1 MNRTPIVSARRRAV
15 AGLPAA
21 SARTAARVTAL
32 VAALAAALA
41 AATALPV
48 AAQTLPPP
56 ENVVNL
62 SATATVE
69 LSNDWM
75 TVTFSTSREGP
86 DAAAVQSQLK
96 QALDAALAEAR
107 RVARPGELEVR
118 TGGFAIHPRYTP
130 KGSSSGWR
138 GSTELVVEG
147 RDMAAIGALT
157 GRIQTLSIA
166 RVQQGLSREAAE
178 RVEADVTAQA
188 VARFRAKAD
197 QSAKLFGF
205 SGWLLREV
213 SVGAEPPQMR
223 VPVVAMRAAAAPM
236 ADEALPVEAGK
247 TSVSASVNGS
257 VQLTR

>member
-1 MNRTPIVSARRRAV
+1 MPGTPNPV
-15 AGLPAA
+15 AAA
-21 SARTAARVTAL
+21 AIAAWRPVTT
-32 VAALAAALA
+32 AALALAALP
-41 AATALPV
+41 L

-56 ENVVNL
+56 QNVVNL
-62 SATATVE
+62 SASATVE
-69 LSNDWM
+69 VPNDWL

-86 DAAAVQSQLK
+86 EAATVQAQLR

-107 RVARPGELEVR
+107 RVARPGEVEVR
-118 TGGFAIHPRYTP
+118 TGGFAIHPRLTP
-130 KGSSSGWR
+130 KGSSNGWR

-147 RDMAAIGALT
+147 RDTAAISALT

-197 QSAKLFGF
+197 QSARLFGF
-205 SGWLLREV
+205 AAWQLREV
-213 SVGAEPPQMR
+213 NVGAEPPLMR

-236 ADEALPVEAGK
+236 AEESLPVEAGK
-247 TSVSASVNGS
+247 TSVTASVNGS

>member
-1 MNRTPIVSARRRAV
+1 MSEVSTCRLRPA
-15 AGLPAA
+15 AGLFAA
-21 SARTAARVTAL
+21 FAL
-32 VAALAAALA
+32 AALAAMPAS
-41 AATALPV
+41 
-48 AAQTLPPP
+48 AQTQPPP
-56 ENVVNL
+56 LNVVNL
-62 SATATVE
+62 SASATLEVP
-69 LSNDWM
+69 SDWL
-75 TVTFSTSREGP
+75 TVTFSTTREGP
-86 DAAAVQSQLK
+86 EAAAVQSQLK

-107 RVARPGELEVR
+107 RAAKPGEVELR
-118 TGGFAIHPRYTP
+118 TGGFAIHPRYTSR
-130 KGSSSGWR
+130 GSASGWA

-157 GRIQTLSIA
+157 GRIQTLTIA
-166 RVQQGLSREAAE
+166 RVQQGLSREAAQ

-213 SVGAEPPQMR
+213 SVNDESPRPR
-223 VPVVAMRAAAAPM
+223 VPVLAMRAAAAPM

-247 TSVSASVNGS
+247 TSVTASVNGS

>member
-1 MNRTPIVSARRRAV
+1 MHASVVSRKPWHRHAAPLMLAGVVSA
-15 AGLPAA
+15 LP
-21 SARTAARVTAL
+21 L
-32 VAALAAALA
+32 H
-41 AATALPV
+41 
-48 AAQTLPPP
+48 AQTLPPP

-62 SATATVE
+62 NASATVE
-69 LSNDWM
+69 VASDWL
-75 TVTFSTSREGP
+75 TVVFSTTREGP
-86 DAAAVQSQLK
+86 EAGAVQTQLK

-107 RVARPGELEVR
+107 RIAKPGDVEVR
-118 TGGFAIHPRYTP
+118 TGGFSIRPRYSP
-130 KGSSSGWR
+130 KGGTNGWT

-166 RVQQGLSREAAE
+166 RVQQSLSREAAE

-188 VARFRAKAD
+188 VASFRAKAD

-213 SVGAEPPQMR
+213 NINGEMPRFRAPA
-223 VPVVAMRAAAAPM
+223 VAMRAATSAM

-247 TSVSASVNGS
+247 TNVTASVNGS

>member
-1 MNRTPIVSARRRAV
+1 MTLSFPRRLLPIGLLATLLAGGFATP
-15 AGLPAA
+15 
-21 SARTAARVTAL
+21 
-32 VAALAAALA
+32 ALA
-41 AATALPV
+41 
-48 AAQTLPPP
+48 QMQPPP

-62 SATATVE
+62 NASATLDVASDW
-69 LSNDWM
+69 LS
-75 TVTFSTSREGP
+75 VVFSTTREGP
-86 DAAAVQSQLK
+86 EPGAVQSQLK

-107 RVARPGELEVR
+107 RAARPGEVEVR
-118 TGGFAIHPRYTP
+118 TGGFSIHPRYSP
-130 KGSSSGWR
+130 KGGTNGWS

-147 RDMAAIGALT
+147 RDMATIAALT

-166 RVQQGLSREAAE
+166 RVQQSLSRAAAE

-188 VARFRAKAD
+188 VARFRARAD

-213 SVGAEPPQMR
+213 SVNGESPRMR
-223 VPVVAMRAAAAPM
+223 VPVMAMRGAASAM

-247 TSVSASVNGS
+247 TSVTVNVSGS

>member
-1 MNRTPIVSARRRAV
+1 MHPIPIVPRRLARPQSACL
-15 AGLPAA
+15 GLRAA
-21 SARTAARVTAL
+21 SAL
-32 VAALAAALA
+32 LLGALAC
-41 AATALPV
+41 LPL

-62 SATATVE
+62 AASATVE
-69 LSNDWM
+69 VPSDWL
-75 TVTFSTSREGP
+75 TVVFSTSREGP
-86 DAAAVQSQLK
+86 DAGAVQSQLK

-107 RVARPGELEVR
+107 RVARPGDVEVR
-118 TGGFAIHPRYTP
+118 TGGFAIHPRVTP

-157 GRIQTLSIA
+157 GRIQTMSIA
-166 RVQQGLSREAAE
+166 RVQQSLSREAAE

-197 QSAKLFGF
+197 QSARLFGF
-205 SGWLLREV
+205 SGWLMREV
-213 SVGAEPPQMR
+213 NINAEPPQMR
-223 VPVVAMRAAAAPM
+223 VPVLAMRSAAAPM
-236 ADEALPVEAGK
+236 ADESLPVEAGK

>member
-1 MNRTPIVSARRRAV
+1 MSQTFLLHRRLRRPL
-15 AGLPAA
+15 AG
-21 SARTAARVTAL
+21 
-32 VAALAAALA
+32 LA
-41 AATALPV
+41 AATLLAVPALPV

-62 SATATVE
+62 NASATVE
-69 LSNDWM
+69 VASDWL
-75 TVTFSTSREGP
+75 TVVFSTTREGP
-86 DAAAVQSQLK
+86 EAGAVQTQLK

-107 RVARPGELEVR
+107 RVAKPGEVEVR
-118 TGGFAIHPRYTP
+118 TGGFSIRPRYTP
-130 KGSSSGWR
+130 KGGSSGWT

-166 RVQQGLSREAAE
+166 RVQQSLSREAAA

-188 VARFRAKAD
+188 VASFRAKAD
-197 QSAKLFGF
+197 QSARLFGF

-213 SVGAEPPQMR
+213 NINGEMPRMR
-223 VPVVAMRAAAAPM
+223 APLVAMRAASAM
-236 ADEALPVEAGK
+236 AEEALPVEAGK
-247 TSVSASVNGS
+247 TSVTASVNGS